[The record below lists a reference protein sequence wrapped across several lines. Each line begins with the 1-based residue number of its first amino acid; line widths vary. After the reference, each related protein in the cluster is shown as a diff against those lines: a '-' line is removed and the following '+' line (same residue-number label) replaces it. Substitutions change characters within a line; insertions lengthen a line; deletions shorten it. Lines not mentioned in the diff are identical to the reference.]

1 MFLFM
6 LRSLRLLLS
15 LDISWDKT
23 NGDST
28 STGIGFLK
36 GIKITL
42 LVKILNVMVVTVQR
56 ASQIIHFS
64 YNFYFRLKSETCEM
78 HFARLFLVGD
88 F

>member
-23 NGDST
+23 NGD
-28 STGIGFLK
+28 TGIGFLK

-56 ASQIIHFS
+56 ANQIIHFS
-64 YNFYFRLKSETCEM
+64 YNL
-78 HFARLFLVGD
+78 L
-88 F
+88 